1 MILSTSTNSWL
12 LEITL
17 SHSWNISELKWS
29 SIYIILY
36 LYIYI
41 YRNIIE
47 PNGEFSI
54 AQVFLECDW
63 QQPGELLGVIEPQL
77 QIPLLGHLDSCNV
90 QR

>member
-1 MILSTSTNSWL
+1 MVIYLYN
-12 LEITL
+12 
-17 SHSWNISELKWS
+17 
-29 SIYIILY
+29 SIYIY
-36 LYIYI
+36 VHI
-41 YRNIIE
+41 YRNIKE
-47 PNGEFSI
+47 PNEKFSI